1 MSDMQDLEP
10 LVAKLV
16 TTMAEPPNDAPPAP
30 ETTMRERMF
39 EIVVVAFG
47 ALYPRMPTTG
57 QIYDRLTI
65 SRIVMGLDDGEAANL
80 GKRTDDW
87 LRLEGLTKQ
96 EEGKR
101 AYFLPFSTL
110 SVLSTAT
117 SIGPAGD
124 VCAKV
129 LARYIEANPSDGL
142 RIATRALGA
151 ELLVRMNR

>member
-1 MSDMQDLEP
+1 MQDLEP
-10 LVAKLV
+10 LVAKLI
-16 TTMAEPPNDAPPAP
+16 TTMAEPANDAAPPP
-30 ETTMRERMF
+30 ETTLRERMF
-39 EIVVVAFG
+39 ELVVVAFG

-65 SRIVMGLDDGEAANL
+65 SRITLGLDDGDAANL

-101 AYFLPFSTL
+101 AYYLPFSTMA
-110 SVLSTAT
+110 VLSTGT
-117 SIGPAGD
+117 SAGPAGE

-129 LARYIEANPSDGL
+129 LARYTEANPSDGL
-142 RIATRALGA
+142 RVATRALGA
-151 ELLVRMNR
+151 ELLVRMNK